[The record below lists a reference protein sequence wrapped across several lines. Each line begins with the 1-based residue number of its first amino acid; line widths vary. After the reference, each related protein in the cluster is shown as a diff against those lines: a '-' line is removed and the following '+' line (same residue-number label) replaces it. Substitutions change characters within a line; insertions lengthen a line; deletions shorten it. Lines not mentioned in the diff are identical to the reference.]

1 MSQCFVAAGGFLFT
15 SVSCSIVRP
24 SAYANK
30 RSRGRFSVSSL
41 ISHFVYFFPNQTDFD
56 RHRQIN
62 RHATDDD
69 ARCLCDKSK
78 G

>member
-15 SVSCSIVRP
+15 SVVSIVRP

-30 RSRGRFSVSSL
+30 THIAAVGGRVVDSPYLIISL
-41 ISHFVYFFPNQTDFD
+41 FLPKYQTDFD

-69 ARCLCDKSK
+69 AMFV
-78 G
+78 